1 MTFCDNGHF
10 VFALVAR
17 HSRLRRLVCAPKE
30 RPRWHFRQRHHR
42 LCLRSRVTRFLCPPR
57 VSAGHPTRIRSLS
70 LVMSKHKLQ
79 TAVEIH
85 NKCLQKLLVAESD
98 QATDECIFCEH
109 HQSQEHISET
119 GNCRLPVFGSAL
131 MGNGQG
137 SSGGGR
143 RPVRIRSAAFDST
156 QQRQTGLPSTSC
168 QTRPHLEVPR
178 YRLEA
183 RHVTAEHPAVMR
195 AEANDIVPRR

>member
-1 MTFCDNGHF
+1 MAISFSLSSHAILVSADWFAHRRKGHVGWDGF
-10 VFALVAR
+10 LALGHPRGPCISGSATTASACALV
-17 HSRLRRLVCAPKE
+17 
-30 RPRWHFRQRHHR
+30 
-42 LCLRSRVTRFLCPPR
+42 
-57 VSAGHPTRIRSLS
+57 
-70 LVMSKHKLQ
+70 KHKLQ

-109 HQSQEHISET
+109 HQSQEHINET
-119 GNCRLPVFGSAL
+119 GNCRLPVIGSAL

-178 YRLEA
+178 YRPEA